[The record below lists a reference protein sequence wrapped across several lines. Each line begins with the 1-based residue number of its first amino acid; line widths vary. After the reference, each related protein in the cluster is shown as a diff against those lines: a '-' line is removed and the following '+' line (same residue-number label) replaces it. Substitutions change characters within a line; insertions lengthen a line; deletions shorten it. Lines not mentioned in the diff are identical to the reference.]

1 MSVILSVVIEI
12 NGKDDYYMN
21 NHTDDNEQ
29 PDHNNRVHPR
39 HSSNKSNR
47 TVLFLSAIGG
57 GIISAIIVVLLFTS
71 EFIPLN
77 NNQYDDPQAHA
88 KPDSNITTV
97 AQTDQEID
105 HTVES
110 SNIAETSEAI
120 VGIINLQQQDGWNPS
135 QEVGAGSGII
145 YKKED
150 GKAYIVTNQHV
161 VEGANEIDVSLYDDE
176 RVKAKLLGT
185 DELTDLAILQIDGE
199 SIETVADLG
208 SSKDLHVGDTVMA
221 IGNPLG
227 MDFANSVTR
236 GIVSGLD
243 RSLSIDTNGDQQMD
257 WITEVIQ
264 TDAAINP
271 GNSGGALINIDGEV
285 VGINSMKIAR
295 QEVEGIGFAIPI
307 DAAIPIMEQL
317 ESKGEVARP
326 FIGIS
331 TASLKQVPEQY
342 REHVRLPEG
351 VEGDVVIAEVQPGSA
366 ADQAGLKQFDI
377 ITAIDDQEIT
387 SIVDLRKYMYSE
399 TTIGTTLQME
409 IVRNGKQQSV
419 ELELTGRPD

>member
-1 MSVILSVVIEI
+1 MD
-12 NGKDDYYMN
+12 KY
-21 NHTDDNEQ
+21 TDDDIQ
-29 PDHNNRVHPR
+29 SDHNNQNKPD
-39 HSSNKSNR
+39 HSSNKSGR
-47 TVLFLSAIGG
+47 TTFFLSALGG

-71 EFIPLN
+71 DFIPLSN
-77 NNQYDDPQAHA
+77 NNNDDASQTHA
-88 KPDSNITTV
+88 QPDSNITTV
-97 AQTDQEID
+97 AQTDQDID
-105 HTVES
+105 HTVKS

-120 VGIINLQQQDGWNPS
+120 VGIINLQQQDVWKPS

-150 GKAYIVTNQHV
+150 GKAYVVTNQHV
-161 VEGANEIDVSLYDDE
+161 VEGANEIDVSLYNDE

-185 DELTDLAILQIDGE
+185 DELTDLAVLQIDGE

-208 SSKDLHVGDTVMA
+208 SSKDLKVGDTVMA

-243 RSLSIDTNGDQQMD
+243 RSLNIDTNGDQQPD

-317 ESKGEVARP
+317 ESTGEVARP

-331 TASLKQVPEQY
+331 TASLHQVPEQY
-342 REHVRLPEG
+342 REHIHLPEG

-366 ADQAGLKQFDI
+366 ADEAGLKQFDI
-377 ITAIDDQEIT
+377 ITAIDGQEIT

-399 TTIGTTLQME
+399 TTIGTTLHME
-409 IVRNGKQQSV
+409 IIRDGKQQSV
-419 ELELTGRPD
+419 ELEPSDRPDDRVGGSG

>member
-1 MSVILSVVIEI
+1 MD
-12 NGKDDYYMN
+12 KY
-21 NHTDDNEQ
+21 TDDDIQ
-29 PDHNNRVHPR
+29 SDHNNQNKPDR
-39 HSSNKSNR
+39 SSNKSSR
-47 TVLFLSAIGG
+47 TTFFLSALGG

-71 EFIPLN
+71 DFIPLN
-77 NNQYDDPQAHA
+77 NNNNDDASQTHA
-88 KPDSNITTV
+88 QPDSNITTV

-105 HTVES
+105 HTVKS

-120 VGIINLQQQDGWNPS
+120 VGIINLQQQDVWKPS

-150 GKAYIVTNQHV
+150 GKAYVVTNQHV
-161 VEGANEIDVSLYDDE
+161 VEGANEIDVSLYNDA

-185 DELTDLAILQIDGE
+185 DELTDLAVLQIDGE

-208 SSKDLHVGDTVMA
+208 SSKDLKVGDTVMA

-243 RSLSIDTNGDQQMD
+243 RSLNIDTNGDQQPD

-317 ESKGEVARP
+317 ESTGEVARP

-331 TASLKQVPEQY
+331 TASLHQVPEQY
-342 REHVRLPEG
+342 REHIHLPEG

-366 ADQAGLKQFDI
+366 ADEAGLKQFDI
-377 ITAIDDQEIT
+377 ITAIDGQEIT

-399 TTIGTTLQME
+399 TTIGTTLHME
-409 IVRNGKQQSV
+409 IIRDGKQQSV
-419 ELELTGRPD
+419 ELEPSDRPDGQ